1 VYGTNPDST
10 YTAVGFHKAIAD
22 LWDYQPS
29 YPYHIFYYDNYN
41 FSSFQN
47 QGIYAP
53 WYYYFLS
60 PGFQPIQRN
69 TAPIPVGSTYDLDS
83 VSTSGDDVEF
93 VNVAVDDG
101 TPVSFGPGMEELVP
115 YKANVNVSCGGERF
129 KVVIRFNLPQYSS
142 SCCSAGNSI
151 IKPGKDS
158 KFELTQNP
166 VYGYSYRFFP
176 ATSPPAAPD
185 ASPPLAVVFVR
196 RKADGSGSLN
206 TLRVVVGGGYQGG
219 QSYSTPA
226 NIHLNCN

>member
-1 VYGTNPDST
+1 MYGTTPGST

-29 YPYHIFYYDNYN
+29 YPYHTFYYDNYN

-83 VSTSGDDVEF
+83 VSTSGSAVEF

-101 TPVSFGPGMEELVP
+101 TPVIFESGSDAQLEGVR
-115 YKANVNVSCGGERF
+115 YKATVNAGCGGERF
-129 KVVIRFNLPQYSS
+129 KVVVKFNLPVFRQLLQR
-142 SCCSAGNSI
+142 G
-151 IKPGKDS
+151 
-158 KFELTQNP
+158 KFE
-166 VYGYSYRFFP
+166 
-176 ATSPPAAPD
+176 D
-185 ASPPLAVVFVR
+185 
-196 RKADGSGSLN
+196 
-206 TLRVVVGGGYQGG
+206 
-219 QSYSTPA
+219 
-226 NIHLNCN
+226 